1 MILEQQQY
9 DPVEQARLAE
19 ECRANLNADQQAA
32 FERITSAI
40 ADRTGET
47 FFLHGPGGTGKTYL
61 YNTLCYQL
69 RSEQKIVLCVAPS
82 GIAALLLKGG
92 RTAHS
97 CFKIPIPCHES
108 SICGIVKN
116 SEQADLIRMTDLVI
130 WDEAPM
136 QHRHVIET
144 VDRTFRD
151 LCNSPDAPFGGIT
164 FVFGGDFKQIL
175 PVIIS
180 GSRAQIVSACLQRSV
195 LWRTITVVHLHQNM
209 RLNTAI
215 EAEKDFAK
223 WQLDVG
229 KGMHTDNDSNI
240 LLPPSFHCRE
250 NTVASLIETIYPGIT
265 RPNLSAEY
273 FAERTILCCLN
284 KDVDIMNHK
293 VLQEFP
299 GQSQVFYSA
308 DSIPT
313 SELSGEDDPLLN
325 YPVEA
330 LNEIN
335 CTGMPLANLEVK
347 IGCPIMVLKNL
358 DAAHGLCNGSRGIL
372 TRCSNRVLEVE
383 LITGSYAGQKVF
395 IPRTNNIPT
404 EDQIAFKFNRRQF
417 PVRVCFAMTI
427 NKSQG
432 QSVKHVG
439 LNLTAPAFTHGQF
452 YVAISRVTSVS
463 NIKMI
468 WVEKEREAQSKNIV
482 YKEVLL

>member
-1 MILEQQQY
+1 
-9 DPVEQARLAE
+9 
-19 ECRANLNADQQAA
+19 
-32 FERITSAI
+32 
-40 ADRTGET
+40 
-47 FFLHGPGGTGKTYL
+47 
-61 YNTLCYQL
+61 
-69 RSEQKIVLCVAPS
+69 
-82 GIAALLLKGG
+82 
-92 RTAHS
+92 
-97 CFKIPIPCHES
+97 
-108 SICGIVKN
+108 
-116 SEQADLIRMTDLVI
+116 
-130 WDEAPM
+130 
-136 QHRHVIET
+136 
-144 VDRTFRD
+144 
-151 LCNSPDAPFGGIT
+151 
-164 FVFGGDFKQIL
+164 
-175 PVIIS
+175 
-180 GSRAQIVSACLQRSV
+180 
-195 LWRTITVVHLHQNM
+195 
-209 RLNTAI
+209 
-215 EAEKDFAK
+215 
-223 WQLDVG
+223 VG
-229 KGMHTDNDSNI
+229 KGMHTDNESNI
-240 LLPPSFHCRE
+240 LLPNPYHCRE

-284 KDVDIMNHK
+284 KDVDTVNHK

-325 YPVEA
+325 YPVEY

-372 TRCSNRVLEVE
+372 TRCRNRVLEVE
-383 LITGSYAGQKVF
+383 LITGSHAGQKVF
-395 IPRTNNIPT
+395 IPRTSNMPT
-404 EDQIAFKFNRRQF
+404 EDQVAFKFNRRQF
-417 PVRVCFAMTI
+417 PIRVCFAMTI

-468 WVEKEREAQSKNIV
+468 WVEKEREAKSKNIV
-482 YKEVLL
+482 YREVLL

>member
-1 MILEQQQY
+1 
-9 DPVEQARLAE
+9 
-19 ECRANLNADQQAA
+19 
-32 FERITSAI
+32 
-40 ADRTGET
+40 
-47 FFLHGPGGTGKTYL
+47 
-61 YNTLCYQL
+61 
-69 RSEQKIVLCVAPS
+69 
-82 GIAALLLKGG
+82 
-92 RTAHS
+92 
-97 CFKIPIPCHES
+97 
-108 SICGIVKN
+108 
-116 SEQADLIRMTDLVI
+116 
-130 WDEAPM
+130 
-136 QHRHVIET
+136 
-144 VDRTFRD
+144 
-151 LCNSPDAPFGGIT
+151 
-164 FVFGGDFKQIL
+164 
-175 PVIIS
+175 
-180 GSRAQIVSACLQRSV
+180 
-195 LWRTITVVHLHQNM
+195 M
-209 RLNTAI
+209 RLDTAI

-229 KGMHTDNDSNI
+229 KGMHTDNESNI
-240 LLPPSFHCRE
+240 LLPNPYHCRE

-284 KDVDIMNHK
+284 KDVDTVNHK

-325 YPVEA
+325 YPIEY

-372 TRCSNRVLEVE
+372 TRCRNRVLEVE
-383 LITGSYAGQKVF
+383 LITGSHAGQKVF
-395 IPRTNNIPT
+395 IPRTSNMPT
-404 EDQIAFKFNRRQF
+404 EDQVAFKFNRRQF
-417 PVRVCFAMTI
+417 PIRVCFAMTI

-468 WVEKEREAQSKNIV
+468 WVEKEREAKSKNIV
-482 YKEVLL
+482 YREVLL

>member
-1 MILEQQQY
+1 
-9 DPVEQARLAE
+9 
-19 ECRANLNADQQAA
+19 
-32 FERITSAI
+32 
-40 ADRTGET
+40 
-47 FFLHGPGGTGKTYL
+47 
-61 YNTLCYQL
+61 
-69 RSEQKIVLCVAPS
+69 
-82 GIAALLLKGG
+82 
-92 RTAHS
+92 
-97 CFKIPIPCHES
+97 
-108 SICGIVKN
+108 
-116 SEQADLIRMTDLVI
+116 
-130 WDEAPM
+130 M

-144 VDRTFRD
+144 VDHTFRD

-240 LLPPSFHCRE
+240 LLPPSFYCRE

-439 LNLTAPAFTHGQF
+439 LNLTTSAFTHGQF

-468 WVEKEREAQSKNIV
+468 WVEKEREAKSKNIV
-482 YKEVLL
+482 YREVLL